1 MIEGK
6 EKTTVPIPSVG
17 ADGEQP
23 ISNYTTSI
31 ITADSNE
38 INPQFSEIE
47 DDFDEIQRR
56 IARMNDP
63 SYLNAITM
71 TELFDTVYHDAEP
84 IIDKLLFP
92 GLYIFAGAPKKG
104 KSYVMLQMAYQIC
117 TGSPLWGHP
126 VRQGPCLYLA
136 LEDKFSRLQRR
147 LYQMY
152 GTNPTDQLYLAVL
165 AKQIGEGLEQQIEG
179 FVREHPGTQLVIID
193 TLQKVRSGK
202 SSARNEYAADYEA
215 MGPLKQ
221 LADQLGICIMMVHH
235 TRKQEADDPFDAVSG
250 TNGIHGSVD
259 GTFVFKR
266 SHGQTPTTGTIDVTG
281 RDVAEQ
287 RMYMV
292 RDDTTMLWNFDHADT
307 DFWDDPP
314 DPTLEAVASLLSPE
328 QPEWSGT
335 ATALVD
341 ALKID
346 VKPNALSMKLN
357 VNASRLHRDYSIRYK
372 CSRSHAGRSINLK
385 LIAKDA

>member
-23 ISNYTTSI
+23 ISNYSTSI
-31 ITADSNE
+31 ITAEPNE
-38 INPQFSEIE
+38 INPQFSVEE
-47 DDFDEIQRR
+47 DDLAQLQQR
-56 IARMNDP
+56 IARMNEP

-71 TELFDTVYHDAEP
+71 TELFNTVYQDADP
-84 IIDKLLFP
+84 IVEKLLYP

-104 KSYVMLQMAYQIC
+104 KSYVMLQIAYQIC
-117 TGSPLWGHP
+117 TGCSLWGHP

-165 AKQIGEGLEQQIEG
+165 AKQIGEVLEQQIEG
-179 FVREHPGTQLVIID
+179 FVREHPDTKLIIID

-202 SSARNEYAADYEA
+202 SAARNEYAADYES

-235 TRKQEADDPFDAVSG
+235 TRKQEADDPFDTVSG
-250 TNGIHGSVD
+250 TNGLHGSVD
-259 GTFVFKR
+259 GTFLFKR
-266 SHGQTPTTGTIDVTG
+266 SRGQTPATATIDVTG

-287 RMYMV
+287 RMYLT
-292 RDDTTMLWNFDHADT
+292 RDETTMLWIFDRTDT
-307 DFWDDPP
+307 DFWEDPP

-328 QPEWSGT
+328 HPEWSGT

-341 ALKID
+341 ALNID
-346 VKPNALSMKLN
+346 MKPNALSMKLN
-357 VNASRLHRDYSIRYK
+357 INASRLHTDYSIRYK
-372 CSRSHAGRSINLK
+372 CSRCHAGRSISLK
-385 LIAKDA
+385 LIAKEA

>member
-31 ITADSNE
+31 ITTDPTE
-38 INPQFSEIE
+38 INPQFSQLE

-71 TELFDTVYHDAEP
+71 TELFDTVYQDAEP
-84 IIDKLLFP
+84 IIDKLIYP

-179 FVREHPGTQLVIID
+179 FVREQPGT
-193 TLQKVRSGK
+193 
-202 SSARNEYAADYEA
+202 
-215 MGPLKQ
+215 
-221 LADQLGICIMMVHH
+221 
-235 TRKQEADDPFDAVSG
+235 
-250 TNGIHGSVD
+250 
-259 GTFVFKR
+259 
-266 SHGQTPTTGTIDVTG
+266 
-281 RDVAEQ
+281 
-287 RMYMV
+287 
-292 RDDTTMLWNFDHADT
+292 
-307 DFWDDPP
+307 
-314 DPTLEAVASLLSPE
+314 
-328 QPEWSGT
+328 
-335 ATALVD
+335 
-341 ALKID
+341 
-346 VKPNALSMKLN
+346 
-357 VNASRLHRDYSIRYK
+357 
-372 CSRSHAGRSINLK
+372 
-385 LIAKDA
+385 